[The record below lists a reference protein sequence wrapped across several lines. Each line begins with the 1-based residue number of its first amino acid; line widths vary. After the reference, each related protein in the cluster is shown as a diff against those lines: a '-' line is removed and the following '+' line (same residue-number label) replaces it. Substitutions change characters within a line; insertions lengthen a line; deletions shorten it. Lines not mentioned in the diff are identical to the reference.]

1 MVANIRYFYDKQI
14 RRNLMQITRMFCNFY
29 VTTGTFQNDGKEI
42 LRRVPCRMAT
52 SDRTVAAIITNN
64 TENFIATMPI
74 MIVTLDG
81 ISSND
86 RMNQSPSTVQYDNP
100 VTRKFD
106 KETGKY
112 THDEGQ
118 GYEVRR
124 MNPKPITMKVSVHI
138 FTTKVTQKLEL
149 MEQIMLLFNPGVDIQ
164 LTKAAMDWTFMPT
177 LRLSDV
183 QYTSKT
189 FENDS
194 TSYDVAT
201 LRFTMDTYINPP
213 AYVKPLRTIR
223 YIISDINTSGDPE
236 IALDFE
242 NISRLET
249 TPGNH
254 WFKFVTV
261 DDTTYNIQLLDES
274 KAVYK
279 PGWLEMLKPYGVYEP
294 GKTKLK
300 LRIKNDDRYNSPNF
314 VVGTLT
320 VNEED
325 ETWATWVVDQDTMPS
340 INIPAV
346 TAMINPTK
354 LFPGQYLPEPTA
366 GTRYL
371 IQETELGTNTKAW
384 GKLYDANGI
393 EIDKVEPEDII
404 EYDGQK
410 WFLSFDASEYVGEE
424 TYTIDLKTCQYY
436 EFIKDTGWVFL
447 IDGTWPGHRIG
458 FIMSLADVEYAI
470 DDSDPDYVYSGGN
483 THDHSDSLPD
493 DEKPDDSSNEE
504 VCNPNQ
510 SSDIFNLSF
519 GIDDDAEVISP
530 LKPTCNNI

>member
-29 VTTGTFQNDGKEI
+29 VTTGTYQNDGKEI

-52 SDRTVAAIITNN
+52 SDRTVASIITNN

-81 ISSND
+81 LSSND
-86 RMNQSPSTVQYDNP
+86 RMNQSPSSVQYDTP
-100 VTRKFD
+100 VTREFD

-118 GYEVRR
+118 GYEVKR
-124 MNPKPITMKVSVHI
+124 MNPKPITLKVSVHI

-164 LTKAAMDWTFMPT
+164 LTTAAMDWTFMPT

-189 FENDS
+189 FENDN
-194 TSYDVAT
+194 TNYDVAT
-201 LRFTMDTYINPP
+201 LRFTMDSYINPP

-223 YIISDINTSGDPE
+223 YIINDINTTGDPD
-236 IALDFE
+236 AGLDFD

-249 TPGNH
+249 TPGDH
-254 WFKFVTV
+254 WFKFITNGENS
-261 DDTTYNIQLLDES
+261 YNIQLLDS
-274 KAVYK
+274 DKSVYE
-279 PGWLEMLKPYGVYEP
+279 PGWLEMFKPYGVYEA
-294 GKTKLK
+294 GTTKLK

-314 VVGTLT
+314 VTGSLT
-320 VNEED
+320 VDEENP
-325 ETWATWVVDQDTMPS
+325 TWATWEVDQDTMPTITVPS
-340 INIPAV
+340 V

-354 LFPGQYLPEPTA
+354 LFPGQLLPKPEV

-384 GKLYDANGI
+384 GKLYNSNGV

-404 EYDGQK
+404 EYDGEK
-410 WFLSFDASEYVGEE
+410 WFLSFDASECDKEE
-424 TYTIDLKTCQYY
+424 VYTIDLKTCQYY

-458 FIMSLADVEYAI
+458 FIMSLADTEYAV

-483 THDHSDSLPD
+483 THDHANDLPD
-493 DEKPDDSSNEE
+493 DEKACANTDQKI
-504 VCNPNQ
+504 CNPNE
-510 SSDIFNLSF
+510 SPNIFNLTF
-519 GIDDDAEVISP
+519 GLDNDASVISP
-530 LKPTCNNI
+530 LKPTCDI